1 MQIYKQDNV
10 ESIPT
15 YLESEIT
22 IQVKNSRI
30 PKYISKIILN
40 SVPTTKSFSEM
51 SESITYN

>member
-10 ESIPT
+10 ESIP